1 MRDLAMLAAMCILL
15 PMAIRRPFVS
25 YVLWAW
31 TGMLSASF
39 YLYGFMGSV
48 RFNLIFAC
56 IALFSI
62 VVTSSKWPSVPKKQ
76 QTLLLLFLAH
86 ATLCWLF
93 GYSENPLNSKIY
105 ADIVKALLFCLV
117 MPAFVTNRLRLHVL
131 LVAIAIG
138 MGFHGIVEGAK
149 FIASGGGH
157 KITGVAT
164 AMISDNN
171 HFAVGQLMILPLLFF
186 LYKYSSQRLIRLGF
200 LVALIL
206 AAFSVM
212 GTFSRG
218 GFIGL
223 SALGIWFFLSSRRK
237 LLSLLLVS
245 VFALSM
251 AQFAPESW
259 FTRIDTISEAN
270 QDDSF
275 MTRVIAWK
283 VSTMIALSNPV
294 FGGGFHAVQSLPVW
308 TEYRD
313 TIGLFSFIPTPET
326 PIVGR
331 AAHSIYFEV
340 LGDMGFVGLI
350 LFLAIWV
357 NAWRTA
363 LSIKRTSH
371 GNPELLWASDLADM
385 LRLSFLAYAI
395 SGAAV
400 SMGYFELFYIYVMAI
415 AVLEKH
421 VLQKTTL
428 LVRNKSVDS
437 VSPLLIKPNYAS
449 AHRN

>member
-105 ADIVKALLFCLV
+105 EDIVKALLFCLV

-385 LRLSFLAYAI
+385 LRLSLLAYAI

-428 LVRNKSVDS
+428 LVWNKSVDS
-437 VSPLLIKPNYAS
+437 VSPHLIKPNYAS
-449 AHRN
+449 ARRN